1 MWRVMWQHGPRRM
14 GSMRSERA
22 PDTAEL
28 MLRGKALWSGIA
40 IAGEAEPIFRAHAAT
55 LRSMLPARLA
65 TAADPRL
72 DLAGYF
78 HAFVKTAD
86 DAASLVSRLKEDPD
100 IIYADAQQRW
110 QHPVRFGRS
119 DRAPILR
126 QALSV
131 PLPTTPNLVP
141 EQAYLAAA
149 PGGVDALH
157 AWTRPGG
164 QGVGVKIVDVESG
177 WNFSHEDLRAN
188 ENGVIFGPSEDD
200 DHGTAVL
207 GICSGD
213 VNPVGVTGISPGAF
227 VGAASADYDFTVR
240 KWNAADAI
248 RAAVARL
255 APGDIILLE
264 MHAPGPNAHGNDNS
278 QEGFIPVEY
287 WQPEFAAIKL
297 ATARGIYVVE
307 AGGNGGENLDAPIY
321 GGAFSRQQRDSGA
334 ILVGAGHSA
343 FNAHPRSRISWS
355 NFGSRVDV
363 QGWGLDI
370 VTTGGR
376 SRSDYFDRVDDPD
389 PSRCYSQSFG
399 GTSGASPIIVGVIAC
414 ISGCLRAANRPP
426 LTPAQMSTLL
436 KETGTPQTSAP
447 DFPASQNIGPLP
459 NLRAA
464 LSQLNL

>member
-287 WQPEFAAIKL
+287 WQPEFAAIR
-297 ATARGIYVVE
+297 T
-307 AGGNGGENLDAPIY
+307 
-321 GGAFSRQQRDSGA
+321 RDRA
-334 ILVGAGHSA
+334 WHLC
-343 FNAHPRSRISWS
+343 R
-355 NFGSRVDV
+355 GSR
-363 QGWGLDI
+363 WE
-370 VTTGGR
+370 R
-376 SRSDYFDRVDDPD
+376 WRESR
-389 PSRCYSQSFG
+389 
-399 GTSGASPIIVGVIAC
+399 
-414 ISGCLRAANRPP
+414 RA
-426 LTPAQMSTLL
+426 
-436 KETGTPQTSAP
+436 
-447 DFPASQNIGPLP
+447 
-459 NLRAA
+459 NLRRCVLSPAA
-464 LSQLNL
+464 